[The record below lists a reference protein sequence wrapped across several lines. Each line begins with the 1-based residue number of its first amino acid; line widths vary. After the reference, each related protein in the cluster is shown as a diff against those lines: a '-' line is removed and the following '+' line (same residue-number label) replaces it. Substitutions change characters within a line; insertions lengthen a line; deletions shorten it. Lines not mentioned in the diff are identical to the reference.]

1 MSSKMK
7 MMVVALVSLS
17 FVVVPMTALAGGYP
31 KGDNS
36 VAIVGVPKGWAP
48 KVEGQSSGGGGKKYP
63 PGNDHAI
70 VGVPGKWK
78 PSMEAS
84 KWGADGTIASRTKG
98 NDRAIVGVPGPWK
111 PK

>member
-1 MSSKMK
+1 MSNRLKVIMAGLA
-7 MMVVALVSLS
+7 MVCFLAVSVTVS
-17 FVVVPMTALAGGYP
+17 AGGYP
-31 KGDNS
+31 KDGNDA
-36 VAIVGVPKGWAP
+36 AIVGVPKGWAP
-48 KVEGQSSGGGGKKYP
+48 KVEGATSGGGGKKYP

-84 KWGADGTIASRTKG
+84 SWGSSGTVASRTKG
-98 NDRAIVGVPGPWK
+98 NDRAIVGVPKGWA